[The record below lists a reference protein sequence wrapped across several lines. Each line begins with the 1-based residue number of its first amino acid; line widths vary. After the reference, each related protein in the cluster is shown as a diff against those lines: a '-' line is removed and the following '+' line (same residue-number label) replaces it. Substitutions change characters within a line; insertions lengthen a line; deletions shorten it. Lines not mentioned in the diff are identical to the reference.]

1 MGRTPPPSA
10 HETFTAALEALVE
23 QIKQDRAIL
32 AVILC
37 GSLSHD
43 RVWAKS
49 DIDLVL
55 VTIDDRKIDA
65 GDVSLNADGVNVH
78 ALLMPRATF
87 RSTVEGAITNSFFHA
102 FLAKGRLLYTH
113 DPSIED
119 LCAQLSRIGDRDTR
133 FQLLNAATGA
143 LACIHKAHKWFV
155 TRADLDYT
163 ALWILYAATPLAQIE
178 IIGRGL
184 LADREVVPHAMT
196 LNPEFFRVIYT
207 EMLNSKKTTR
217 AVRAAL
223 DAVDAYVGER
233 ADRLFAPI
241 LEYLRDAGEAR
252 SATEIESHFTRQ
264 FNVSGVTTA
273 CEYLADQRRI
283 GQASI
288 AARLTRR
295 SNADVQELAFAFL
308 GGADPRPPGR
318 RRSAGASVPAE
329 DPRSR

>member
-1 MGRTPPPSA
+1 MSSSIQK
-10 HETFTAALEALVE
+10 TFTAALDALVE
-23 QIKQDRAIL
+23 QIKQDRSIL

-43 RVWAKS
+43 TVWAKS

-55 VTIDDRKIDA
+55 VTIDDRKVDA
-65 GDVSLNADGVNVH
+65 GDIALYADGVNVH
-78 ALLMPRATF
+78 ALLMPRTRF
-87 RSTVEGAITNSFFHA
+87 RETVEGSVTNSVMHS

-113 DPSIED
+113 DPSIAE
-119 LCAQLSRIGDRDTR
+119 LCTHLSSIGDRDTQ

-184 LADREVVPHAMT
+184 LADREVVPQAMR
-196 LNPEFFRVIYT
+196 LNPEFFKVIYT

-217 AVRAAL
+217 AVHAAL
-223 DAVDAYVGER
+223 DAIYAYVGER
-233 ADRLFAPI
+233 AELLFAPI
-241 LEYLRDAGEAR
+241 VEYLRDAGEAR

-273 CEYLADQRRI
+273 CEYLADQGRI
-283 GQASI
+283 GKASI
-288 AARLTRR
+288 AARLTRK
-295 SNADVQELAFAFL
+295 SNADVQELAFFMT
-308 GGADPRPPGR
+308 G
-318 RRSAGASVPAE
+318 SE
-329 DPRSR
+329 DQPQR